1 MQKLSNLGPLVIFT
15 TVTNLQRASNK
26 QMHLFNNYP
35 VFIFGNI
42 KMTIHITQASLRFI
56 PDDLVGIA
64 RAMRESGSS
73 SANVFHFLQKMVTD
87 RGAEVTFD
95 YNDVNNK
102 FGNSASNEVSA
113 PESLVPFLVGTLVD

>member
-1 MQKLSNLGPLVIFT
+1 MAILT
-15 TVTNLQRASNK
+15 TVTNLQRGSNK
-26 QMHLFNNYP
+26 QMHLYNISP
-35 VFIFGNI
+35 VSIYGNI
-42 KMTIHITQASLRFI
+42 TVTILITQAALRFI

-102 FGNSASNEVSA
+102 FGNSASNQVSA
-113 PESLVPFLVGTLVD
+113 PESLVPFLVGTFVD